1 MIDLNEYLHD
11 LITACKEAFSD
22 RLLYVGLQGSY
33 LRGEAHEHSDIDVM
47 VLLDR
52 FSVADMDAYR
62 SILKQI
68 RHFELSCGFIC
79 GKDEILRWNPLEVCQ
94 LLHTTQDLY
103 GTLSEYLPEATR
115 ADEIN
120 YCKLSLG
127 NIYHALCH
135 RYLHSDH
142 PKNPAKLRSVAKD
155 LFFLIQNMHY
165 LETGTFVLAK
175 RDLYSVV
182 SDEDRA
188 MLDLS
193 ELPDDCDFDEAFS
206 SVFLWCQQAFLRLA
220 EV

>member
-1 MIDLNEYLHD
+1 MIDLNVYLQD

-22 RLLYVGLQGSY
+22 RLLYVGLQGSW
-33 LRGEAHEHSDIDVM
+33 LRGEAHERSDIDVM

-52 FSVADMDAYR
+52 FSVADMDVYR

-68 RHFELSCGFIC
+68 GHFDLSCGFIC
-79 GKDEILRWNPLEVCQ
+79 GRDEMLRWNPLEICQ
-94 LLHTTQDLY
+94 IKHTTKDLF
-103 GTLSEYLPEATR
+103 GALSDYLPEATR

-127 NIYHALCH
+127 NLYHALCH
-135 RYLHSDH
+135 RYIHSDQ
-142 PKNPAKLRSVAKD
+142 PRNIEKLRARSKD
-155 LFFLIQNMHY
+155 LFFLIQNLHY

-188 MLDLS
+188 MLDLAGIT
-193 ELPDDCDFDEAFS
+193 DDSDFDEAFS
-206 SVFLWCQQAFLRLA
+206 SVFLWCRNAFKRLDC
-220 EV
+220 